1 MAKIFLTDMNEED
14 YLQSYSY
21 KLTLWASRE
30 ELGQLREFLVNS
42 PGRFKIIRDIRDKLN
57 EFFSPPQSRHI
68 WVLLGK
74 AGDCCYRACEVCG
87 AVQKVQKD
95 PLDWGGFDPHV
106 CWGSVYNGNGVCV
119 PNPK

>member
-42 PGRFKIIRDIRDKLN
+42 PGRF
-57 EFFSPPQSRHI
+57 
-68 WVLLGK
+68 
-74 AGDCCYRACEVCG
+74 
-87 AVQKVQKD
+87 
-95 PLDWGGFDPHV
+95 
-106 CWGSVYNGNGVCV
+106 
-119 PNPK
+119 